1 MLFRSQN
8 RQVGNDAEHAF
19 RGFIDA
25 FNREDLD
32 ALDDAWTSPFAYAS
46 NGEVK
51 TFAKYRDFVN
61 FDGLR
66 ATGWARTRIN
76 QLDVLLDDGAT
87 AVINTNLVRL
97 ASDGS
102 EIASGNLSFMLVN
115 DHDGWKLRVG
125 MNFANLPTGR

>member
-1 MLFRSQN
+1 MSESGPEHTFR
-8 RQVGNDAEHAF
+8 R
-19 RGFIDA
+19 FIDA

-66 ATGWARTRIN
+66 ATGWARTRIDS
-76 QLDVLLDDGAT
+76 LDVLLDDGTT
-87 AVINTNLVRL
+87 ALISADLCRL
-97 ASDGS
+97 ASDGT
-102 EIASGNLSFMLVN
+102 ELASGSLSFVLVN
-115 DHDGWKLRVG
+115 GRVGWKLRVG

>member
-1 MLFRSQN
+1 
-8 RQVGNDAEHAF
+8 VGNDAEHAF

-66 ATGWARTRIN
+66 AAGWAHTHIDS
-76 QLDVLLDDGAT
+76 LDVLLDDGTT
-87 AVINTNLVRL
+87 ALISADLCRL
-97 ASDGS
+97 ASDGT
-102 EIASGNLSFMLVN
+102 ELASGSLSFVLVN
-115 DHDGWKLRVG
+115 HRDGWKLRVG